1 MNINKDNHPHLLNLY
16 TYKNQERLRYGYTTG
31 SCAAAASKAAT
42 IMLLQNVTISTIE
55 LMTPKGILLTL
66 PVLDIEKGDGFV
78 SCAIRKDGGDDP
90 DVTNGILIYST
101 VSILKE
107 PGVIIDGGIGVG
119 RVTKKGLDIPIGNAA
134 INKVPRSM
142 IEKEVST
149 ICSNNQISQGVKV
162 VISVPEGEEI
172 AKKTFNERLGII
184 GGISILGTSGIVEP
198 MSETALIDTI
208 KVEMKFLSAKGEK
221 YLVVT
226 PGNYGEDFARD
237 TLHISLNNAVKCSN
251 FVGEAIDLAVELRLD
266 GLLFIGHIG
275 KFIKLAGGI
284 MNTHSKSADARM
296 EILTANALV
305 AGANTKTLRNI
316 MNSTTTDAAIEHL
329 VNDSVLS
336 ETMNEVEKKIDFY
349 LNNRARGNLKIGAIS
364 FSNQYGLLLKTSK
377 ADELLEKLQTNNIV

>member
-1 MNINKDNHPHLLNLY
+1 MNNNKNKQTHLLNLY

-42 IMLLQNVTISTIE
+42 IMLLQNITISTIE

-66 PVLDIEKGDGFV
+66 PVLDIKKGEGFV
-78 SCAIRKDGGDDP
+78 CCAIKKDGGDDP
-90 DVTNGILIYST
+90 DVTNGLFIYST
-101 VSILKE
+101 VSILEE
-107 PGVIIDGGIGVG
+107 PGVQIDGGIGVG

-134 INKVPRSM
+134 INKVPMSM
-142 IEKEVST
+142 IENEVST
-149 ICSNNQISQGVKV
+149 ICNNNQISHGIKV
-162 VISVPEGEEI
+162 VISVPDGEEI
-172 AKKTFNERLGII
+172 AKKTFNERLGIV

-208 KVEMKFLSAKGEK
+208 KVEMKFLSARGEK

-251 FVGEAIDLAVELRLD
+251 FVGEAIDMAVELRLD

-305 AGANTKTLRNI
+305 AGANTETLRNI

-329 VNDSVLS
+329 INDSILPK
-336 ETMNEVEKKIDFY
+336 TMKEVEKKIDFY
-349 LNNRARGNLKIGAIS
+349 LNNRAKGNLKIGAVS

-377 ADELLEKLQTNNIV
+377 VDELLEKIQTFQ